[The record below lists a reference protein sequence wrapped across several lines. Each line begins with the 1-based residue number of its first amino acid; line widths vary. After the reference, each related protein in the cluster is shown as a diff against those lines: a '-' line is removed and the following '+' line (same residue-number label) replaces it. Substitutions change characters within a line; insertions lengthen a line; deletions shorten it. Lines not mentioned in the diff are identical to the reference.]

1 MLGGWKAYICS
12 PLSAATKKE
21 ILHNMDMARFY
32 MEKMAE
38 LYHCRCFASHAYLP
52 LMLDDTIPEERMLAL
67 RIGKELMALCDAVII
82 CGRRISSGM
91 EGEIREAFSKGME
104 VYWYDGPAK
113 PFEIMRMKDWRD
125 VEHAVQICT

>member
-1 MLGGWKAYICS
+1 MLGGWKAYICL

-52 LMLDDTIPEERMLAL
+52 PVSYTHLTMPTNSL
-67 RIGKELMALCDAVII
+67 V
-82 CGRRISSGM
+82 
-91 EGEIREAFSKGME
+91 
-104 VYWYDGPAK
+104 
-113 PFEIMRMKDWRD
+113 
-125 VEHAVQICT
+125 

>member
-52 LMLDDTIPEERMLAL
+52 LMLDIPYRKNGCLP
-67 RIGKELMALCDAVII
+67 
-82 CGRRISSGM
+82 SGS
-91 EGEIREAFSKGME
+91 EKS
-104 VYWYDGPAK
+104 
-113 PFEIMRMKDWRD
+113 
-125 VEHAVQICT
+125 